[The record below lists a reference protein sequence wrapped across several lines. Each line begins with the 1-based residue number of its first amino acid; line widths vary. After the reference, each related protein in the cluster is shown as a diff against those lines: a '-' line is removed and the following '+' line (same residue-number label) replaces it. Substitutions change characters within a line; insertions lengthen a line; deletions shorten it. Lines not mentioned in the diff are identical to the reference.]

1 MFAFFRVLSNF
12 PSRNCLELFYLF
24 LTCPILWHLFNSMRS
39 GRQKRFKKLNDNVP
53 LTDLQLDC
61 NHDDSNYRASNRPF
75 ELPTV
80 PTLRPSDTEFS
91 DFYSFLQKNQQV
103 FSECPA
109 AKVVPAAGWNLP
121 IALDLETFKFKGQ
134 KQKLHTDSFRY
145 DQNYDYFNK
154 LKEFHEERG
163 LYFNKPPML
172 QNQPLDFLQLRN
184 TVSHFTSLES
194 TLSNSLLSKIT
205 ETLNLPDSKDVRQIL
220 ARTYERYIK
229 PYERTQSHTSSA
241 NPSLVSRS
249 TRISRSSV
257 AHTSTDAPPMSE
269 HDTSRSNGSQTVGKR
284 TFLERGEQ
292 CEFCASDSNPETILL
307 CDGCEC
313 AYHISCLD
321 PPLNAVPKEDW
332 YCDTCKHG
340 IHSYDPRKG
349 QHWTVAT
356 FRDHSNK
363 YMEALLSKKA
373 MPVDPTENDLEN
385 LYWSMMDEYSLLS
398 EQHQVERFTTSSI
411 SSLPSKELQ
420 PSNQSSFDGWNLR
433 NIPHHKSS
441 PFNFT
446 ISDMHSLANPQMSI
460 GMAYS
465 TYEWQQSP
473 IGTSQVYHNRYGST
487 VTWYILP
494 PDQTEKF
501 EKFVHDLDNSY
512 EDSFFLD
519 PSFQLPFPMSPAL
532 LLSNGIQVM
541 AVDLRPNEFLVVSPK
556 SYHFGFHLGFGCLET
571 AHFATIEWIKDDIL
585 KSSLGRMK
593 DLHIYSPISYDAI
606 IISMALSRLP
616 EFTNDWFIEKLQG
629 VISFEVQQR
638 ELLSK
643 SQPKV
648 TIRQLQDHPIPQVV
662 CSKCQSM
669 TFTSY
674 VKTHVSSEIY
684 CLEHYMRDS
693 EISSQPS
700 TVYYRWGTSELS
712 RLLDRFSAFVR
723 APVEWSEKLKTILL
737 ATPKPHIKSLEAL
750 LADAEYAMLNTKDT
764 SALRSFIR
772 KANAWINSINH
783 YLSISPIKKRKEK
796 KLSFMKIH
804 DQRVNSTGM
813 RDLENLFQVL
823 QKSKDMAFTCE
834 EIEAMKKKVSDLL
847 QFRVRLTEVFS
858 GSLDRRMCQN
868 LLNEAESLGF
878 MFPELT
884 IIQKYLTQ
892 YDWLDMFYAI
902 ETEKTSDADLEK
914 LISFGLAAGVPEDN
928 DHMIFVRA
936 MKGRAEIWENQVRD
950 VLSKSNVS
958 YDRLSLLKDEA
969 LTLCVDK
976 VLYTRVVEILQNA
989 EEVKSKISTLCERS
1003 QDKAFKLRPA
1013 MDEVKDALAQAEKLP
1028 MLSDSIVALQKM
1040 YDSVLEWIRRGKRLF
1055 GKANAPLE
1063 ILGQHLEY
1071 VEKRNAA
1078 SLSLLDRPGPPME
1091 PSSREASPDSEG
1103 KLVYKVKRP
1112 RIFCFCRL
1120 PENGVMIECEI
1131 CHEWYHAKC
1140 LKMSKKKL
1148 RQDEKFTCPVCDYRV
1163 EIPRLSNRPRLEDL
1177 QSLLRDV
1184 VLLPF
1189 KPKETDILE
1198 NVVDLGTRFRQEL
1211 QAFAHNPFSLTM
1223 AEVLLARFYLRK
1235 MEGAEILLADETN
1248 LFRQKLHECVPIA
1261 PTPPPV
1267 IGESKS
1273 TRKPRPTKRQRQIMK
1288 QVAEGVLPESAIAPS
1303 SAQNDKKAPMNNNGT
1318 AMNKTDSPQSDTKI
1332 SHENGQSSTALL
1344 KQFRLTPT
1352 AELNGTSNLC
1362 AYCQKPANDGSFTMC
1377 SRCNK
1382 DYHYG
1387 CMGEMPNNSG
1397 YKTFTCQDCKHNSEE
1412 TPMFHSKLRN
1422 GIHAKDT
1429 DVMEKD
1435 DNIGRSSL
1443 PNSPS
1448 ATVSKYSRVMKTPGG
1463 MQDMLISRKLSC
1475 GEHVFFGTDVFT
1487 SLGDMV
1493 TETPDVTLDEFVE
1506 KNDGLTESYLNM

>member
-1 MFAFFRVLSNF
+1 
-12 PSRNCLELFYLF
+12 
-24 LTCPILWHLFNSMRS
+24 MRS

-53 LTDLQLDC
+53 LTDLQTDC
-61 NHDDSNYRASNRPF
+61 NHDYSNYRASNRPF
-75 ELPTV
+75 DLPTI
-80 PTLRPSDTEFS
+80 PTLQPSCTDFS
-91 DFYSFLQKNQQV
+91 DFYSFLRKNEQV
-103 FSECPA
+103 LLEYPA
-109 AKVVPAAGWNLP
+109 AKVVPALGWKLP

-134 KQKLHTDSFRY
+134 KQKLHKESFRY
-145 DQNYDYFNK
+145 DLNYDYFKK
-154 LKEFHEERG
+154 LKEFHGERG

-184 TVSHFTSLES
+184 TVSRFSSLES
-194 TLSNSLLSKIT
+194 TLSNSVLSKIT
-205 ETLNLPDSKDVRQIL
+205 ESLNLPDSKDIRQIL
-220 ARTYERYIK
+220 LRTYERYIK
-229 PYERTQSHTSSA
+229 PYERAHMNTSSA
-241 NPSLVSRS
+241 NSGSAPRS
-249 TRISRSSV
+249 TRLSRSSV
-257 AHTSTDAPPMSE
+257 AHASADASTIPE
-269 HDTSRSNGSQTVGKR
+269 NDTSRPNGSQVAGKR
-284 TFLERGEQ
+284 TFFERGEQ
-292 CEFCASDSNPETILL
+292 CEFCASDSNPESILL

-321 PPLNAVPKEDW
+321 PPLNAVPKDDW
-332 YCDTCKHG
+332 YCDSCKHG

-363 YMEALLSKKA
+363 YMEAVLTKKS
-373 MPVDPTENDLEN
+373 MSIHPTENDLES
-385 LYWSMMDEYSLLS
+385 LYWSLMDEYSLLS
-398 EQHQVERFTTSSI
+398 DVHQVERYTTSSF

-420 PSNQSSFDGWNLR
+420 PSNQSSFDAWNIR
-433 NIPHHKSS
+433 NVPHQKFC

-446 ISDMHSLANPQMSI
+446 ISDMHSLATPKMSI

-494 PDQTEKF
+494 SNQTEKF
-501 EKFVHDLDNSY
+501 EKFVNGLDNTY
-512 EDSFFLD
+512 NDGVFLT
-519 PSFQLPFPMSPAL
+519 PSFQVPFPISPEV

-541 AVDLRPNEFLVVSPK
+541 AVDLRPNEFLIVAPK

-571 AHFATIEWIKDDIL
+571 THFATVEWIKNDIL
-585 KSSLGRMK
+585 KSFLNRMK
-593 DLHIYSPISYDAI
+593 DLHIPSPISYDAL

-616 EFTNDWFIEKLQG
+616 EFTNDWFIEKLRD
-629 VISFEVQQR
+629 VISFEVYQR

-643 SQPKV
+643 SQSGIA
-648 TIRQLQDHPIPQVV
+648 IRQLQDHPIPQVV
-662 CSKCQSM
+662 CSKCQCM
-669 TFTSY
+669 TFMSY
-674 VKTHVSSEIY
+674 VKTHVSDETY
-684 CLEHYMRDS
+684 CLEHFVGDS
-693 EISSQPS
+693 QLSSQPS
-700 TVYYRWGTSELS
+700 TVYYRWDTTELS
-712 RLLDRFSAFVR
+712 KLLDRFSAFVR
-723 APVEWSEKLKTILL
+723 APVEWSEKLKSILL
-737 ATPKPHIKSLEAL
+737 ATPKPHLKSLEAL

-764 SALRSFIR
+764 TVLRSFIH
-772 KANAWINSINH
+772 KAKAWINSINH
-783 YLSISPIKKRKEK
+783 CLSISPIKKRKEK
-796 KLSFMKIH
+796 KLSFMKMH

-813 RDLENLFQVL
+813 RDLKNLFQVL
-823 QKSKDMAFTCE
+823 QKSKDMSFTCE
-834 EIEAMKKKVSDLL
+834 EIEAMKKKVSALL
-847 QFRVRLTEVFS
+847 QFRVRLAKVFS

-868 LLNEAESLGF
+868 LLSEAESLGF

-892 YDWLDMFYAI
+892 YDWLDMFYSI

-950 VLSKSNVS
+950 ALSKSNVS

-989 EEVKSKISTLCERS
+989 EEVKSRINRLCERS
-1003 QDKAFKLRPA
+1003 QNKTFKFRPV

-1028 MLSDSIVALQKM
+1028 MLSDSVVALQKM

-1078 SLSLLDRPGPPME
+1078 SLSLSDRPGPPME

-1103 KLVYKVKRP
+1103 RLVYKAKRP

-1189 KPKETDILE
+1189 RPKETDTLE
-1198 NVVDLGTRFRQEL
+1198 NVVDLGTKFRQEL

-1288 QVAEGVLPESAIAPS
+1288 QVAEGLLPESAISPAN
-1303 SAQNDKKAPMNNNGT
+1303 AQNDKKATMNNNGT
-1318 AMNKTDSPQSDTKI
+1318 AVSKADSPQSDTKT
-1332 SHENGQSSTALL
+1332 SHENGQSNTALL
-1344 KQFRLTPT
+1344 KEFKLTPT
-1352 AELNGTSNLC
+1352 AELNGNSNLC
-1362 AYCQKPANDGSFTMC
+1362 AHCQKPVNEASFTVC

-1382 DYHYG
+1382 EYHNE
-1387 CMGEMPNNSG
+1387 CTGEIPNNSG
-1397 YKTFTCQDCKHNSEE
+1397 YKPFICHSCKRASEE
-1412 TPMFHSKLRN
+1412 TPALHSKLRN
-1422 GIHAKDT
+1422 GIHAKDAE
-1429 DVMEKD
+1429 VMEKD
-1435 DNIGRSSL
+1435 DSMIRPSLSS
-1443 PNSPS
+1443 SPL
-1448 ATVSKYSRVMKTPGG
+1448 ATISEYSHVMKTPGG
-1463 MQDMLISRKLSC
+1463 MQDMLIARNLSC

-1493 TETPDVTLDEFVE
+1493 TGTPNATFDEFVE